1 MTIIN
6 GIKIKDHSVYNLPG
20 NEELSSFARKNRKAR
35 NLAEVIF
42 WMQVHQKMFYGLDF
56 DRQKI
61 IGNYIVDFYV
71 KRLGLVVEIDGGSH
85 NEKMEYD
92 SQRDQ
97 YLENLG
103 LKVFH
108 TTDFDVLHH
117 VSLVLNDLSS
127 FIIGNY
133 EHED

>member
-6 GIKIKDHSVYNLPG
+6 DIKIKDHYVFNLPE
-20 NEELSSFARKNRKAR
+20 NEDLSAFARKNRKAG

-42 WMQVHQKMFYGLDF
+42 WMQVHRKMFYGLDF
-56 DRQKI
+56 DRQKV

-85 NEKMEYD
+85 NEKTEYD

-97 YLENLG
+97 YLESLG

-117 VSLVLNDLSS
+117 VSLVLNDLSN

>member
-6 GIKIKDHSVYNLPG
+6 DIKIKDHYVYNLPENG
-20 NEELSSFARKNRKAR
+20 ELSSFARKNRKAG

-85 NEKMEYD
+85 NEKNGIRFPER
-92 SQRDQ
+92 SIFGKPRA
-97 YLENLG
+97 ESVPHHG
-103 LKVFH
+103 L
-108 TTDFDVLHH
+108 
-117 VSLVLNDLSS
+117 
-127 FIIGNY
+127 
-133 EHED
+133 